1 MGKKVIRLTES
12 QLQKVIRESVESI
25 LAEDEKSERR
35 KTAEENP
42 RIKDLKQQIQDLE
55 KEKRESEDTYTAP
68 LDNQIQNLKNQI
80 ETEYKKYKVN
90 SKYIKDSEN

>member
-1 MGKKVIRLTES
+1 M
-12 QLQKVIRESVESI
+12 SI
-25 LAEDEKSERR
+25 LGIS
-35 KTAEENP
+35 
-42 RIKDLKQQIQDLE
+42 LQDLE

-90 SKYIKDSEN
+90 SKYVKDSEN